1 MQSAFFLFLNILRT
15 KNDCNM
21 SQSLTSEKKEF
32 FSNGHFDNLLCVSI
46 HSERWCVLS
55 VPNYPIRFLFLY
67 LQYTE

>member
-1 MQSAFFLFLNILRT
+1 MLRT

-32 FSNGHFDNLLCVSI
+32 FSNGHFDNLLCVSK